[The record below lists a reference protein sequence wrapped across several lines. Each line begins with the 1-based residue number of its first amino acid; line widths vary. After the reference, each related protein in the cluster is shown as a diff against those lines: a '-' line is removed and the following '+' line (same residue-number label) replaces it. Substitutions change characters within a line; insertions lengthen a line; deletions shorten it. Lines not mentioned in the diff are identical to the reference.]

1 MTPHGSR
8 PDGRVGRRRR
18 ASAGARLAAVV
29 AAAGVLVL
37 SSPALAGAAPARDVA
52 PAAPLP
58 ARVAAAGVPAAVP
71 DQSTGREITR
81 YDVSAVLGADG
92 RMNVV
97 IDFDFDFGDD
107 PGHGPYLTLVTRQG
121 VDDQTDREFRY
132 SGIDASSSTG
142 APAQVNREDGS
153 NAIVLR
159 IGDPDVDDVSGV
171 QTYQVRYTVDG
182 FVNPANAQHSG
193 DELYWNVIGS
203 GWEIPIGRVTVSITG
218 PATPDGEVCFVG
230 EYGSTTQCDSASSSG
245 DTSTFRQQLV
255 PVGSQLTTTVG
266 WPAGTFPGVEP
277 FLVDKPDPLAAVR
290 PFTPAG
296 GLGLAIAAVGSALV
310 VRRVRRTGRDQAYL
324 GLTPGLR
331 PAGGQY
337 ATGFRDKR
345 APVAV
350 QFTPPEGVRPGELGT
365 LVDEK
370 ADPVDVTAT
379 LVDLAVRGYLHISE
393 VPRSNPKKKPNDWTL
408 TRLKADESQLLPF
421 EQTLLREIFSGRN
434 EVRLK
439 DLRTTFA
446 ASMKKVQDGL
456 YDHVTRVGWFR
467 SNPKNVRATWFATG
481 IALVVAA
488 FFIGFFSLAAGSTL
502 PWLAGLL
509 WVPIGLGIVG
519 VVAMACANAAP
530 ARTGDGTAVLAQ
542 SLGFRQYL
550 ATAEAN
556 QLRFEEGEDI
566 FSRYLPYA
574 IVFGLTERWAR
585 VFGELAAQGR
595 AVQQPGWYS
604 GYYDPVPGLFWGT
617 AFASSM
623 DRFESIAT
631 ESLSAPTPG
640 SSGGSGFSGGGFSGG
655 GVGGGGGGGW

>member
-1 MTPHGSR
+1 MTPHGTR
-8 PDGRVGRRRR
+8 PDGRLGRHHRRT
-18 ASAGARLAAVV
+18 AARVAALL
-29 AAAGVLVL
+29 AAAGMLAL
-37 SSPALAGAAPARDVA
+37 SSPALAGAA
-52 PAAPLP
+52 AAPDM
-58 ARVAAAGVPAAVP
+58 ATAALPAAVP
-71 DQSTGREITR
+71 DQSSGREITR
-81 YDVSAVLGADG
+81 YDVTAALGADG

-121 VDDQTDREFRY
+121 VDDTTDREFRY

-142 APAQVNREDGS
+142 APAQVNREDS
-153 NAIVLR
+153 SDAIILR

-171 QTYQVRYTVDG
+171 QTYQVQYTVDG

-203 GWEIPIGRVTVSITG
+203 GWEVPIGRVSVAITG
-218 PATPDGEVCFVG
+218 PATPDDQVCFVG
-230 EYGSTTQCDSASSSG
+230 EYGSTTPCDSASSTG
-245 DTSTFRQQLV
+245 ETSTFRQQLV

-277 FLVDKPDPLAAVR
+277 ILVDKPDPLAAVR

-296 GLGLAIAAVGSALV
+296 GLGLAIAAVGSLLV

-331 PAGGQY
+331 PAGGQA

-345 APVAV
+345 TPVAV

-393 VPRSNPKKKPNDWTL
+393 VPRSDPKKKPKDWTL
-408 TRLKADESQLLPF
+408 TRLAADESQLLPF
-421 EQTLLREIFSGRN
+421 EQTLMREIFSGRD

-467 SNPKNVRATWFATG
+467 SNPKNVRGAWWAAG
-481 IALVVAA
+481 IALVVVA
-488 FFIGFFSLAAGSTL
+488 FFIGFFSLAAGSTM

-509 WVPIGLGIVG
+509 WVPIGIGIVG
-519 VVAMACANAAP
+519 VVVIVCANAAP

-585 VFGELAAQGR
+585 VFSELAAQGR
-595 AVQQPGWYS
+595 AVEQPGWYT
-604 GYYDPVPGLFWGT
+604 GYYNPMPGFFWGT

-623 DRFESIAT
+623 DRFETIAT

-640 SSGGSGFSGGGFSGG
+640 SSGGSGFSGGFSGG